1 MGNKVTIAKPA
12 LRVKKTDEVIP
23 APSKAWAHDQIE
35 AKHHLPDKKVKRGF
49 VTNEGDFVGRK
60 TAAKIA
66 KKAGEITKK
75 KIKKLHSS
83 DLRDAAGIK
92 KKVIK

>member
-1 MGNKVTIAKPA
+1 MSKKITIAEPA
-12 LRVKKTDEVIP
+12 LRVKKTDRIIK

-60 TAAKIA
+60 KAAKIA
-66 KKAGEITKK
+66 DAAGELKK
-75 KIKKLHSS
+75 PVKKLHST
-83 DLRDAAGIK
+83 DLRLGAGIK
-92 KKVIK
+92 KKVLK